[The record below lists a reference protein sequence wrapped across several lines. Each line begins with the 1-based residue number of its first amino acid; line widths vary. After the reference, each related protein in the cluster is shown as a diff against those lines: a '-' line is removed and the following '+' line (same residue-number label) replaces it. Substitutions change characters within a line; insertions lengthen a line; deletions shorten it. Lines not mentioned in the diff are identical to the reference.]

1 MMETEEKSW
10 FRKYVPWIIPFL
22 ICFFIVFVIIY
33 TPAFQ
38 NGAYSIKSWF
48 SSYSVNR
55 DINSQNSAR
64 QIQLNKYNIQSLKA
78 KMADLLPDKPYILIS
93 TTENRFVLRN
103 SKDTI
108 RTGVCSTGKDE
119 ILIYP
124 NGTRKPFK
132 TPKGMFSVQLKRKDP
147 VWTKPD
153 WAFIEEGL
161 KPPSARSADRYDE
174 ATLGSYALN
183 IGDGYMLHGTLYQR
197 FLGLPVTHGCV
208 RLGDADLEVIFNTL
222 DKGAKVFIY

>member
-1 MMETEEKSW
+1 
-10 FRKYVPWIIPFL
+10 L
-22 ICFFIVFVIIY
+22 Y
-33 TPAFQ
+33 TPAYQ
-38 NGAYSIKSWF
+38 NAAYGIKSWF
-48 SSYSVNR
+48 TSTL
-55 DINSQNSAR
+55 NSKEVSIKNLDKQIQNSKSNIALL
-64 QIQLNKYNIQSLKA
+64 QNKLN
-78 KMADLLPDKPYILIS
+78 DLMPDKPYILIN
-93 TTENRFVLRN
+93 TAENRFVLRN

-132 TPKGMFSVQLKRKDP
+132 TPKGMFSVLQKRKDP
-147 VWTKPD
+147 VWVKPD
-153 WAFIEEGL
+153 WAFIEEGV
-161 KPPSARSADRYDE
+161 KPPSARAAERYDE
-174 ATLGSYALN
+174 ATLGAYALS

-208 RLGDADLEVIFNTL
+208 RLGDADLEVIFKTL

>member
-1 MMETEEKSW
+1 METEDISW
-10 FRKYVPWIIPFL
+10 FRKYVPWVIPILLFFL
-22 ICFFIVFVIIY
+22 IAANILY
-33 TPAFQ
+33 TPQLQ
-38 NGAYSIKSWF
+38 NVAYGVKSWF
-48 SSYSVNR
+48 TPFVVTGSAG
-55 DINSQNSAR
+55 SQGAGKL
-64 QIQLNKYNIQSLKA
+64 IQTSKSNIESLQDKLA
-78 KMADLLPDKPYILIS
+78 ELMPDKPYILIN
-93 TTENRFVLRN
+93 THENRFVLRDA
-103 SKDTI
+103 KDTI

-132 TPKGMFSVQLKRKDP
+132 TPRGLFFVQLKRVDP

-161 KPPSARSADRYDE
+161 KPPSARSAERYDD
-174 ATLGSYALN
+174 ATLGKYALN

-208 RLGDADLEVIFNTL
+208 RLGDADLEVIFKTL

>member
-1 MMETEEKSW
+1 METEERSWFKKYFPWVIPVLLCMLLAANILYTPQFQNAAYMVKSW
-10 FRKYVPWIIPFL
+10 FTGINL
-22 ICFFIVFVIIY
+22 
-33 TPAFQ
+33 TT
-38 NGAYSIKSWF
+38 NSKSKG
-48 SSYSVNR
+48 V
-55 DINSQNSAR
+55 DQ
-64 QIQLNKYNIQSLKA
+64 QIQLSKTNIQALQE
-78 KMADLLPDKPYILIS
+78 KMTELLPDKPYILINTS
-93 TTENRFVLRN
+93 ENRFVLRN
-103 SKDTI
+103 ARDTI

-124 NGTRKPFK
+124 DGTRKPFK
-132 TPKGMFSVQLKRKDP
+132 TPKGMFSVQLKRVDP

-161 KPPSARSADRYDE
+161 KPPSARSAERYDE

-208 RLGDADLEVIFNTL
+208 RLGDADLEVIFKTL

>member
-1 MMETEEKSW
+1 MENEEIGW
-10 FRKYVPWIIPFL
+10 FKKYAPWVIPVL
-22 ICFFIVFVIIY
+22 ICLWIPTIVLY
-33 TPAFQ
+33 TPAYQ
-38 NGAYSIKSWF
+38 NAAFGIKSWF
-48 SSYSVNR
+48 SSTLNANEVVVRNI
-55 DINSQNSAR
+55 DK
-64 QIQLNKYNIQSLKA
+64 QIQGSKTNIASLQNKLSEL
-78 KMADLLPDKPYILIS
+78 MPEKPYILIN

-103 SKDTI
+103 ARDTI

-124 NGTRKPFK
+124 DGTRKPFK
-132 TPKGMFSVQLKRKDP
+132 TPKGMFAVQLKRRDP

-161 KPPSARSADRYDE
+161 KPPSARSSERYDE
-174 ATLGSYALN
+174 ATLGAYALN

>member
-1 MMETEEKSW
+1 METEEKSW
-10 FRKYVPWIIPFL
+10 FTKYVPWVIPVL
-22 ICFFIVFVIIY
+22 LCFWIPTIVLF
-33 TPAFQ
+33 TPAYQ
-38 NGAYSIKSWF
+38 NAAFGVKSWF
-48 SSYSVNR
+48 TSTQLDVKNI
-55 DINSQNSAR
+55 DK
-64 QIQLNKYNIQSLKA
+64 QIQISKSNIALLQRKLD
-78 KMADLLPDKPYILIS
+78 DLMPDKPYILVNTS
-93 TTENRFVLRN
+93 ENRFVLRN

-108 RTGVCSTGKDE
+108 RTGMCSTGKDE

-132 TPKGMFSVQLKRKDP
+132 TPKGMFTVQLKRRNP

-161 KPPSARSADRYDE
+161 KPPSARSSERYDE
-174 ATLGSYALN
+174 ATLGDYALN

-208 RLGDADLEVIFNTL
+208 RLGAADLEVIFNTL

>member
-1 MMETEEKSW
+1 METEDKSW
-10 FRKYVPWIIPFL
+10 FRKYAPWIIPVL
-22 ICFFIVFVIIY
+22 IGCWIPTIVLY
-33 TPAFQ
+33 TPDYQ
-38 NGAYSIKSWF
+38 NAAYGMKSFFTSTLNAKSIGVRNIEK
-48 SSYSVNR
+48 
-55 DINSQNSAR
+55 
-64 QIQLNKYNIQSLKA
+64 QIQSSKSNIAALENRLNE
-78 KMADLLPDKPYILIS
+78 LLPDKPYILIN

-103 SKDTI
+103 SKDTL
-108 RTGVCSTGKDE
+108 RTGMCSTGKDE

-132 TPKGMFSVQLKRKDP
+132 TPKGLFTVQLKRKNP

-161 KPPSARSADRYDE
+161 KPPSAHAAERYDE
-174 ATLGSYALN
+174 ATLGAYALS

>member
-1 MMETEEKSW
+1 METEEIGW
-10 FRKYVPWIIPFL
+10 FRKYAPWIIPVLCCIWIFT
-22 ICFFIVFVIIY
+22 IVLY
-33 TPAFQ
+33 TPVYQ
-38 NGAYSIKSWF
+38 NAAYGVKSWF
-48 SSYSVNR
+48 TSTLNSGEVTVKNIDKQLQSSKS
-55 DINSQNSAR
+55 
-64 QIQLNKYNIQSLKA
+64 NIASLKG
-78 KMADLLPDKPYILIS
+78 KLTDLMPEKPYILIN
-93 TTENRFVLRN
+93 TTENRFVLRTAA
-103 SKDTI
+103 DTI

-124 NGTRKPFK
+124 DGTRKPFK
-132 TPKGMFSVQLKRKDP
+132 TPKGMFAVQLKRRDP

-161 KPPSARSADRYDE
+161 KPPSARSSERYDE
-174 ATLGSYALN
+174 ATLGAYALN

>member
-1 MMETEEKSW
+1 METEEKSW
-10 FRKYVPWIIPFL
+10 FSKYVPWVIPIL
-22 ICFFIVFVIIY
+22 LCFWIPTILLY
-33 TPAFQ
+33 TPAYQ
-38 NGAYSIKSWF
+38 NAAFAVKSWF
-48 SSYSVNR
+48 VSTQ
-55 DINSQNSAR
+55 INVKNIDK
-64 QIQLNKYNIQSLKA
+64 QIQISKSNIASLQGKLN
-78 KMADLLPDKPYILIS
+78 DLMPDKAYILINTS
-93 TTENRFVLRN
+93 ENRFVLRN
-103 SKDTI
+103 SRDTI
-108 RTGVCSTGKDE
+108 RTGMCSTGKDE

-132 TPKGMFSVQLKRKDP
+132 TPKGMFTVQLKRKNP

-161 KPPSARSADRYDE
+161 KPPSARSAERYDE
-174 ATLGSYALN
+174 ATLGNYALN

>member
-1 MMETEEKSW
+1 METEDKSW
-10 FRKYVPWIIPFL
+10 FRKYAPWAIPVLFL
-22 ICFFIVFVIIY
+22 FWIPTIVIY
-33 TPAFQ
+33 TPAYQ
-38 NGAYSIKSWF
+38 NAAYGI
-48 SSYSVNR
+48 
-55 DINSQNSAR
+55 
-64 QIQLNKYNIQSLKA
+64 KA
-78 KMADLLPDKPYILIS
+78 KFASFQGSKEINAKSLDKQLQSSKANIASFQSKLNDLMPDKAYILIN
-93 TTENRFVLRN
+93 TATNRFVLRN
-103 SKDTI
+103 SRDTI
-108 RTGVCSTGKDE
+108 RTGMCSTGKDE

-132 TPKGMFSVQLKRKDP
+132 TPKGMFVVQLKRKDP

-161 KPPSARSADRYDE
+161 KPPSARSAERYDD

-183 IGDGYMLHGTLYQR
+183 IGDGYMIHGTLYQR

-208 RLGDADLEVIFNTL
+208 RLGDADLEVVFNTL

>member
-1 MMETEEKSW
+1 METEEKSW
-10 FRKYVPWIIPFL
+10 FGKYVPWIIPIL
-22 ICFFIVFVIIY
+22 LCLWIPTILLY
-33 TPAFQ
+33 TPAYQ
-38 NGAYSIKSWF
+38 NAAFGVKSWF
-48 SSYSVNR
+48 TSTQLNVKNI
-55 DINSQNSAR
+55 DK
-64 QIQLNKYNIQSLKA
+64 QIQFSKSNIATLQSKLN
-78 KMADLLPDKPYILIS
+78 DLMPDKPYILINTS
-93 TTENRFVLRN
+93 ENRFVLRN
-103 SKDTI
+103 SRDTI
-108 RTGVCSTGKDE
+108 RTGMCSTGKDE

-132 TPKGMFSVQLKRKDP
+132 TPKGMFSVQLKRKNP

-161 KPPSARSADRYDE
+161 KSPSARSAERYDE
-174 ATLGSYALN
+174 ATLGNYALN

>member
-1 MMETEEKSW
+1 VLFTPVYQNAAYGVKSW
-10 FRKYVPWIIPFL
+10 F
-22 ICFFIVFVIIY
+22 
-33 TPAFQ
+33 T
-38 NGAYSIKSWF
+38 
-48 SSYSVNR
+48 SSQLNVKN
-55 DINSQNSAR
+55 IGK
-64 QIQLNKYNIQSLKA
+64 QIQVSKSNIASLQNKLK
-78 KMADLLPDKPYILIS
+78 DLMPEKPYILINTS
-93 TTENRFVLRN
+93 ENRFVLRN
-103 SKDTI
+103 SRDTI

-119 ILIYP
+119 ILVYP

-132 TPKGMFSVQLKRKDP
+132 TPKGMFSVQLKRKNP

-161 KPPSARSADRYDE
+161 KPPSARSAERYDE
-174 ATLGSYALN
+174 ATLGNYALN

-208 RLGDADLEVIFNTL
+208 RLGDADLEVIFTTL

>member
-1 MMETEEKSW
+1 MMETEERSW
-10 FRKYVPWIIPFL
+10 IGKYLPWIIPVIL
-22 ICFFIVFVIIY
+22 CFQLPIIVLYAPI
-33 TPAFQ
+33 FQ
-38 NGAYSIKSWF
+38 NGAYQVKSLF
-48 SSYSVNR
+48 SSTESSLEGSVRNL
-55 DINSQNSAR
+55 DKQIQNSKA
-64 QIQLNKYNIQSLKA
+64 NIAVLQSKLENL
-78 KMADLLPDKPYILIS
+78 MPDKPYILVS
-93 TTENRFVLRN
+93 TSENRFVLRN
-103 SKDTI
+103 SRDTI

-161 KPPSARSADRYDE
+161 KPPSARSAERYDD

>member
-1 MMETEEKSW
+1 VKNIG
-10 FRKYVPWIIPFL
+10 K
-22 ICFFIVFVIIY
+22 
-33 TPAFQ
+33 
-38 NGAYSIKSWF
+38 
-48 SSYSVNR
+48 
-55 DINSQNSAR
+55 
-64 QIQLNKYNIQSLKA
+64 QIQVSKSNIASLQNKLK
-78 KMADLLPDKPYILIS
+78 DLMPEKPYILINTS
-93 TTENRFVLRN
+93 ENRFVLRN
-103 SKDTI
+103 SRDTI

-119 ILIYP
+119 ILVYP

-132 TPKGMFSVQLKRKDP
+132 TPKGMFSVQLKRKNP

-161 KPPSARSADRYDE
+161 KPPSARSAERYDE
-174 ATLGSYALN
+174 ATLGNYALN

-208 RLGDADLEVIFNTL
+208 RLGDADLEVIFTTL

>member
-1 MMETEEKSW
+1 METENIGWFKKYAPWMIPVLFGTWIFTIILFTPVYQNAAYGVKSW
-10 FRKYVPWIIPFL
+10 FTSTLNSKEV
-22 ICFFIVFVIIY
+22 IVRNIDK
-33 TPAFQ
+33 Q
-38 NGAYSIKSWF
+38 M
-48 SSYSVNR
+48 
-55 DINSQNSAR
+55 QNSKSNIATL
-64 QIQLNKYNIQSLKA
+64 QGKLNEL
-78 KMADLLPDKPYILIS
+78 MPDKPYILIN

-103 SKDTI
+103 ARDTI

-124 NGTRKPFK
+124 DGTRKPFK
-132 TPKGMFSVQLKRKDP
+132 TPKGMFAVQLKRRDP

-161 KPPSARSADRYDE
+161 KPPSARSSERYDE
-174 ATLGSYALN
+174 ATLGAYALN

>member
-1 MMETEEKSW
+1 METEERSW
-10 FRKYVPWIIPFL
+10 YKKYVPWVIPVL
-22 ICFFIVFVIIY
+22 LCILLAANILY
-33 TPAFQ
+33 TPQFQ
-38 NGAYSIKSWF
+38 NAAYMVKSWF
-48 SSYSVNR
+48 TAISLTT
-55 DINSQNSAR
+55 NSKSKGVDQ
-64 QIQLNKYNIQSLKA
+64 QIETSKSNIQALQE
-78 KMADLLPDKPYILIS
+78 KMTDLLPDKPYILINTS
-93 TTENRFVLRN
+93 ENRFVLRN
-103 SKDTI
+103 ARDTI

-124 NGTRKPFK
+124 DGTRKPFK

-161 KPPSARSADRYDE
+161 KPPSARSAERYDE

-208 RLGDADLEVIFNTL
+208 RLGDADLEVIFKTL

>member
-1 MMETEEKSW
+1 MENEEIGW
-10 FRKYVPWIIPFL
+10 FKKYAPWVIPVL
-22 ICFFIVFVIIY
+22 ICLWIPTIVLY
-33 TPAFQ
+33 TPAYQ
-38 NGAYSIKSWF
+38 NAAFGIKSWF
-48 SSYSVNR
+48 TSTLNANEVVVRNI
-55 DINSQNSAR
+55 DK
-64 QIQLNKYNIQSLKA
+64 QIQGSKTNIASLQNKLSEL
-78 KMADLLPDKPYILIS
+78 MPEKPYILIN

-103 SKDTI
+103 ARDTI

-124 NGTRKPFK
+124 DGTRKPFK
-132 TPKGMFSVQLKRKDP
+132 TPKGMFAVQLKRRDP

-161 KPPSARSADRYDE
+161 KPPSARSSERYDE
-174 ATLGSYALN
+174 ATLGAYALN

>member
-1 MMETEEKSW
+1 METEEKSW
-10 FRKYVPWIIPFL
+10 FSKYAPWMIPVL
-22 ICFFIVFVIIY
+22 LCLWIPTIVLY
-33 TPAFQ
+33 TSDYQ
-38 NGAYSIKSWF
+38 NAAYGVKSWF
-48 SSYSVNR
+48 TSSGLNVKN
-55 DINSQNSAR
+55 IAK
-64 QIQLNKYNIQSLKA
+64 QIQVSKSNIVSLQNKLNGL
-78 KMADLLPDKPYILIS
+78 MPEKPYILINTS
-93 TTENRFVLRN
+93 ENRFVLRN
-103 SKDTI
+103 SRDTL

-124 NGTRKPFK
+124 DGTRKPFK
-132 TPKGMFSVQLKRKDP
+132 TPKGMFSVQLKRKNP

-161 KPPSARSADRYDE
+161 KPPSARSAERYDE
-174 ATLGSYALN
+174 ATLGNYALN

-222 DKGAKVFIY
+222 EKGAKVFIY

>member
-1 MMETEEKSW
+1 METEEKSS
-10 FRKYVPWIIPFL
+10 FRKYVPWLIPVL
-22 ICFFIVFVIIY
+22 LLLWIPTIVLY
-33 TPAFQ
+33 TPDYQ
-38 NGAYSIKSWF
+38 NAAYGVKSWF
-48 SSYSVNR
+48 TSKQ
-55 DINSQNSAR
+55 INVRNIDK
-64 QIQLNKYNIQSLKA
+64 QIQTCTSNIALLQNKLNNL
-78 KMADLLPDKPYILIS
+78 MPDKAYILINA
-93 TTENRFVLRN
+93 TENRFVLRN

-108 RTGVCSTGKDE
+108 RTGKCSTGKDE

-124 NGTRKPFK
+124 NGIRKPFK
-132 TPKGMFSVQLKRKDP
+132 TPKGLFTVQLKRKDP

-153 WAFIEEGL
+153 WAFIEEGK
-161 KPPSARSADRYDE
+161 KPPSARSSERFDD

-197 FLGLPVTHGCV
+197 FLGLGVTHGCV

>member
-1 MMETEEKSW
+1 METEDKSW
-10 FRKYVPWIIPFL
+10 FRKYAPWIIPVLFCVW
-22 ICFFIVFVIIY
+22 IPTIILY
-33 TPAFQ
+33 TPAYQ
-38 NGAYSIKSWF
+38 NMAFGIKSWF
-48 SSYSVNR
+48 TSTQLNVKNI
-55 DINSQNSAR
+55 DK
-64 QIQLNKYNIQSLKA
+64 QIQSSKSNIALLQDKLS
-78 KMADLLPDKPYILIS
+78 DLMPDKPYILIN

-103 SKDTI
+103 SKDTL
-108 RTGVCSTGKDE
+108 RTGRCSTGKDE

-132 TPKGMFSVQLKRKDP
+132 TPKGMFSVLLKRKDP
-147 VWTKPD
+147 VWVKPD

-174 ATLGSYALN
+174 ATLGAYALT

>member
-1 MMETEEKSW
+1 METEDIGWFKKYAPWVIPILLCIWILTLIVYTPVYQNAAYGVKSW
-10 FRKYVPWIIPFL
+10 FTSTLNSREG
-22 ICFFIVFVIIY
+22 IVMNMDKQV
-33 TPAFQ
+33 Q
-38 NGAYSIKSWF
+38 SSKS
-48 SSYSVNR
+48 
-55 DINSQNSAR
+55 
-64 QIQLNKYNIQSLKA
+64 NIASLKS
-78 KMADLLPDKPYILIS
+78 KLNDLMPEKPYILIN
-93 TTENRFVLRN
+93 TTENRFVLRDA
-103 SKDTI
+103 KDTI

-124 NGTRKPFK
+124 DGTRKPFK
-132 TPKGMFSVQLKRKDP
+132 TPKGMFAVQLKRRDP

-161 KPPSARSADRYDE
+161 KPPSARSSERYDE
-174 ATLGSYALN
+174 ATLGAYALN

-208 RLGDADLEVIFNTL
+208 RLGDADLEVIFKTL

>member
-1 MMETEEKSW
+1 METEEKSW
-10 FRKYVPWIIPFL
+10 VKKYVPWVIPVLLAAL
-22 ICFFIVFVIIY
+22 IPTILFH
-33 TPAFQ
+33 TPEYQ
-38 NGAYSIKSWF
+38 NGAYKVKSWF
-48 SSYSVNR
+48 ASSVGRKDSGVKNLEKQ
-55 DINSQNSAR
+55 IQNSKNAIAAL
-64 QIQLNKYNIQSLKA
+64 QNKLN
-78 KMADLLPDKPYILIS
+78 DLLPEKPYILINTS
-93 TTENRFVLRN
+93 ENKFVLRN
-103 SKDTI
+103 AKDTI
-108 RTGVCSTGKDE
+108 RTGICSTGKDE

-161 KPPSARSADRYDE
+161 KPPSARSAERFDD
-174 ATLGSYALN
+174 ATLGAYALN

-208 RLGDADLEVIFNTL
+208 RLGAADLEVIFNTL

>member
-1 MMETEEKSW
+1 METEERSWFKKYFPWVIPLLLCMLLAANILYTPQFQNAAFMVKSW
-10 FRKYVPWIIPFL
+10 FTAVSL
-22 ICFFIVFVIIY
+22 
-33 TPAFQ
+33 TT
-38 NGAYSIKSWF
+38 SSKSKGI
-48 SSYSVNR
+48 
-55 DINSQNSAR
+55 DQ
-64 QIQLNKYNIQSLKA
+64 QIELSKSNIQALQE
-78 KMADLLPDKPYILIS
+78 KMTELLPDKPYILINTS
-93 TTENRFVLRN
+93 ENRFVLRN
-103 SKDTI
+103 ARDTI

-124 NGTRKPFK
+124 DGTRKPFK
-132 TPKGMFSVQLKRKDP
+132 TPKGLFSVQLKRKDP

-161 KPPSARSADRYDE
+161 KPPSARSAERYDE

-208 RLGDADLEVIFNTL
+208 RLGDADLEVIFKTL

>member
-1 MMETEEKSW
+1 METEEKGW
-10 FRKYVPWIIPFL
+10 FGKYAPWVIPLLIFL
-22 ICFFIVFVIIY
+22 WIPTIVLY
-33 TPAFQ
+33 TPAYQ
-38 NGAYSIKSWF
+38 NAVYNIKSWF
-48 SSYSVNR
+48 TSTE
-55 DINSQNSAR
+55 
-64 QIQLNKYNIQSLKA
+64 LNVRNIDKQMQTSKSNI
-78 KMADLLPDKPYILIS
+78 DLLQDKLSSLMPEKPYILINTS
-93 TTENRFVLRN
+93 TNRFVLRN
-103 SKDTI
+103 SRDTI

-132 TPKGMFSVQLKRKDP
+132 TPKGMFTVQLKRKDP

-161 KPPSARSADRYDE
+161 KPPSARSSERYDD

>member
-1 MMETEEKSW
+1 METEEKSW
-10 FRKYVPWIIPFL
+10 FRKYVPWIVPVIFCLWIPT
-22 ICFFIVFVIIY
+22 IVLY
-33 TPAFQ
+33 TPAYQ
-38 NGAYSIKSWF
+38 NAAFGVKSWF
-48 SSYSVNR
+48 TSTLNSKEVIVRNIDNQVQSSKSN
-55 DINSQNSAR
+55 IASLQSK
-64 QIQLNKYNIQSLKA
+64 LN
-78 KMADLLPDKPYILIS
+78 DLMPDKPYILIN

-119 ILIYP
+119 ILIYL

-132 TPKGMFSVQLKRKDP
+132 TPKGMFSVLLKRKDP

-153 WAFIEEGL
+153 WAFIEEGV
-161 KPPSARSADRYDE
+161 KPPSARSAERYDDS
-174 ATLGSYALN
+174 TLGAYALS

-208 RLGDADLEVIFNTL
+208 RFGDANLESIYNNL